1 MRDANETKDHV
12 DGEMK
17 VDMELFVHSF
27 KTNRGWNNEKGLSL
41 WEELKADPD
50 IGRDEGGPKW
60 RRLRLFVPSN
70 MMGGVD
76 RIESRKGKAEEKIL
90 SRQSKAAALNKDEVD
105 TLRTEMAKGF
115 KRPFSCEAEMD
126 TMHSAM
132 PAGSTSA
139 AGGESE
145 KMKTSSSSLMMSTL
159 ADANL
164 GAQQQGSQPAAQPA
178 AKVEGGDDGNFP
190 KGKCKGTKA
199 IAGSPADIRI
209 DRETAWRSKS
219 EMLKT
224 LFVRYIDASGCT
236 VKEPFMQNN

>member
-17 VDMELFVHSF
+17 VDMEFFVHSF
-27 KTNRGWNNEKGLSL
+27 KINRGWNNEKGLSL

-50 IGRDEGGPKW
+50 IGRDEGGP
-60 RRLRLFVPSN
+60 N
-70 MMGGVD
+70 MMGGAD
-76 RIESRKGKAEEKIL
+76 RIENRKGKAEEKIL
-90 SRQSKAAALNKDEVD
+90 SRQSKAAALNEDGVD
-105 TLRTEMAKGF
+105 TFRTEMAKGF

-132 PAGSTSA
+132 PAGSMSA

-145 KMKTSSSSLMMSTL
+145 KMKTSSSSLRMSTL

-178 AKVEGGDDGNFP
+178 AKVGVGDDGNFP
-190 KGKCKGTKA
+190 KGKGKGTKA

-224 LFVRYIDASGCT
+224 LFVI
-236 VKEPFMQNN
+236 